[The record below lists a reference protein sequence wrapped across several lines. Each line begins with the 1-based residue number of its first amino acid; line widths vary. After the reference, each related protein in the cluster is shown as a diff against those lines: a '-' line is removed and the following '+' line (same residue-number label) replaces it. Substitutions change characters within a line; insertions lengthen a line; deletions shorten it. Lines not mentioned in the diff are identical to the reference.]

1 MGIRPAGP
9 EPEATQYMKIKFH
22 ICCLAVLLNT
32 SPVHAGNM
40 TLEIIPLQHRMTDDV
55 VDILRPLVAPGGTV
69 TGMNNQLIIKT
80 TPENLAE
87 LKTVIQSLDRTPRQ
101 LIISVR
107 QNSGGRVESQQH
119 SVDGR
124 YSTGDVTIGTG
135 GPHRGRDGLVISA
148 EDADGNVIRY
158 QNRNSVSRSTD
169 DNMFT
174 VHATEGYPA
183 LINTGQS
190 IPVPNRTAYASPG
203 GVVVT
208 DSVEYINANSGFY
221 VLPRLNGD
229 QVTLLVAPRL
239 TRVAPGRAPIL
250 DVKDVETTATGHLG
264 EWIELG
270 GIYQNFRGSNRE
282 TLSSSN
288 VSSNELHSVLIKVDE
303 IK

>member
-1 MGIRPAGP
+1 
-9 EPEATQYMKIKFH
+9 MKIKFYV
-22 ICCLAVLLNT
+22 CCLAILLT
-32 SPVHAGNM
+32 GIPCVQAENM

-55 VDILRPLVAPGGTV
+55 VHILRPLVTPGGTV

-107 QNSGGRVESQQH
+107 QNTGDRIEVQQQ

-124 YSTGDVTIGTG
+124 YSAGDVSIGVG
-135 GPHRGRDGLVISA
+135 DPHRVHDGLVISA
-148 EDADGNVIRY
+148 EDDDGNVIRY
-158 QNRNSVSRSTD
+158 QNRDSVSRSTD
-169 DNMFT
+169 NNMFT

-190 IPVPNRTAYASPG
+190 IPVPNRTAYATPD

-208 DSVEYINANSGFY
+208 DSVEYINADSGFY
-221 VLPRLNGD
+221 VLPRLNGN

-239 TRVAPGRAPIL
+239 TRVAPGRVPVL
-250 DVKDVETTATGHLG
+250 DVKDVQTTATGQLG

-270 GIYQNFRGSNRE
+270 GINQSFRDSNRE

-288 VSSNELHSVLIKVDE
+288 VSGNELHSVLIKVDE

>member
-1 MGIRPAGP
+1 
-9 EPEATQYMKIKFH
+9 MKIKFLV
-22 ICCLAVLLNT
+22 CFLAVLFSTL
-32 SPVHAGNM
+32 PVHAGNM
-40 TLEIIPLQHRMTDDV
+40 SLEIIPLQHRMTDDV

-87 LKTVIQSLDRTPRQ
+87 LKRVIQSLDRTPRQ

-107 QNSGGRVESQQH
+107 QDSGGRVESQRH

-124 YSTGDVTIGTG
+124 YSTGDVSVGAG
-135 GPHRGRDGLVISA
+135 VPHRGRDGLVISA
-148 EDADGNVIRY
+148 EDEDGNIIRY
-158 QNRNSVSRSTD
+158 QNRNSVTRSTD

-183 LINTGQS
+183 LINTGRS
-190 IPVPNRTAYASPG
+190 IPVPNRTAYATPG

-208 DSVEYINANSGFY
+208 DSVEYINADSGFY
-221 VLPRLNGD
+221 VLPRLNGN

-239 TRVAPGRAPIL
+239 TRVAPGRAPVL
-250 DVKDVETTATGHLG
+250 DVKDVETTATGQLG

-270 GIYQNFRGSNRE
+270 GINQNFRDSNRE

-288 VSSNELHSVLIKVDE
+288 VSGNELHSVLIKVDE